1 MHFQACLFAPCIA
14 WFFIGLCCAILIVLY
29 VLCSEEH
36 NLVCSMCFLGTKFLN
51 LEIPTI
57 NIDSNA
63 KNEQFIYLFK
73 IKLVKP

>member
-1 MHFQACLFAPCIA
+1 
-14 WFFIGLCCAILIVLY
+14 
-29 VLCSEEH
+29 
-36 NLVCSMCFLGTKFLN
+36 MCFLGTKFLN